1 MDGRALHFTLAG
13 TIPGAATRPLAVIDI
28 AAAQDRFGRL
38 GRLDRIDLKVAD
50 MAHAR
55 ADLANILPADAILT
69 DTQDDASRTDA
80 LSRAYR
86 VNLDMLALVALLTGA
101 FLVYSAQAL
110 SIARRRAHFALLRVL
125 GASRRLLL
133 GQLLA
138 EGLLL
143 GLIGSGLGIAL
154 GLLIAMAVLHLVGG
168 DLGGAYF
175 TGAQAPTLL
184 FTPGAALGFALLGL
198 AAALIG
204 SLAPA
209 LQAARIMPAVG
220 LRNLGDAVDPRRR
233 PPIAPALALMLAG
246 GGCALMPAVGGVAL
260 FGYLSIAL
268 LLAGGIAVMP
278 WLARALLAPLARR
291 SGVSPV
297 ANLAIAR
304 LWGAPSQAAVALS
317 GIVAS
322 VGLMIA
328 MAVMVAS
335 FRGSV
340 DAWLDAILSADIYV
354 SAQGATPS
362 IRRSRYECGIFPVSP
377 RWISVP
383 RILSCWPRTARR

>member
-1 MDGRALHFTLAG
+1 VRIVTAVLAIAIGVALGFAVHLVNASALDRFARGLATVNGGADLRIQARGVQGFDEGLYPRVAHMQSILGASPVVALHVRLDGQALDLLGLDVLRAGAVTPALLPRPTPGHESDVFDPDRIFLSQPGARHVGDGVTLVMDGRALHFTLAG

-138 EGLLL
+138 EG
-143 GLIGSGLGIAL
+143 
-154 GLLIAMAVLHLVGG
+154 
-168 DLGGAYF
+168 
-175 TGAQAPTLL
+175 
-184 FTPGAALGFALLGL
+184 
-198 AAALIG
+198 
-204 SLAPA
+204 
-209 LQAARIMPAVG
+209 
-220 LRNLGDAVDPRRR
+220 
-233 PPIAPALALMLAG
+233 
-246 GGCALMPAVGGVAL
+246 C
-260 FGYLSIAL
+260 
-268 LLAGGIAVMP
+268 
-278 WLARALLAPLARR
+278 
-291 SGVSPV
+291 
-297 ANLAIAR
+297 
-304 LWGAPSQAAVALS
+304 
-317 GIVAS
+317 
-322 VGLMIA
+322 
-328 MAVMVAS
+328 
-335 FRGSV
+335 
-340 DAWLDAILSADIYV
+340 
-354 SAQGATPS
+354 
-362 IRRSRYECGIFPVSP
+362 
-377 RWISVP
+377 
-383 RILSCWPRTARR
+383 CWA